1 MNRALTVLL
10 AFVTLAVILHAQE
23 PVDLAM
29 VAKIRDEGLNRSQV
43 MDTFNYL
50 TTVIGPRL
58 TASPAFTRAVNWTGD
73 RMQAM
78 GLANVH
84 LEPFEFGRGWTLD
97 RFSADMLEPRYF
109 PLIGYPNAWSPS
121 TNGRLVGRPVW
132 LGDKTPD
139 EIATYAGKLAGA
151 IVLARPLQTYF
162 ERKDRPRPRGD
173 PPGMPAQ
180 NNQPAIPAP
189 TPAESARAQ
198 ILAGMLPKERVGAL
212 LEPNRG
218 EFGTIFV
225 TGRDQGENGVPTV
238 VLAAEHYNLLVRML
252 QQHIPVRVAV
262 DLQARFNDEDRNAY
276 NVIGEL
282 AGTDRQ
288 VGDEVVMVGA
298 HIDSWHAATGS
309 SDNADGV
316 SVALEALRILK
327 TVGVRPK
334 RTIRVA
340 IWGGEE
346 QGLLGSRAYVKQHL
360 SGPQN
365 QQARDRFSVYFNL
378 DNGAMPIYGF
388 YLEGNQAIR
397 PIMQRYL
404 EPFKDL
410 GANVLTIQGIGATD
424 HLSFRQE
431 GLPGFQ
437 AIHDYTNYD
446 VHTHHTNMDTNDHV
460 EEQSLRQGAV
470 VMASI
475 LYHAAMRNERM
486 PR

>member
-1 MNRALTVLL
+1 MKRVSSLLL
-10 AFVTLAVILHAQE
+10 AFITLTVILRAQE

-29 VAKIRDEGLNRSQV
+29 VARIRDEGLNRSQV
-43 MDTFNYL
+43 METFNYL

-58 TASPAFTRAVNWTGD
+58 TASPAFRRAVNWTRD
-73 RMQAM
+73 RMLAM
-78 GLANVH
+78 GLANVE
-84 LEPFEFGRGWTLD
+84 LEPFEFGRGWTLE
-97 RFSADMLEPRYF
+97 RFSADLLEPRYF
-109 PLIGYPNAWSPS
+109 PLVGYPNAWSPS
-121 TNGRLVGRPVW
+121 TNGRIVGRPVW

-139 EIATYAGKLAGA
+139 EIAQYAGKLAGA
-151 IVLARPLQTYF
+151 IVLGRPLQTYF
-162 ERKDRPRPRGD
+162 ERADRPQPRGD
-173 PPGMPAQ
+173 TLGMPAR
-180 NNQPAIPAP
+180 NDQPALPPPAP
-189 TPAESARAQ
+189 EDSARAQ
-198 ILAGMLPKERVGAL
+198 ILVGMLPKERVGVL

-225 TGRDQGENGVPTV
+225 TGRDPGDNAVPTV

-252 QQHIPVRVAV
+252 QQNLPVRVGV
-262 DLQARFNDEDRNAY
+262 DLQSRFNEDDRNAY
-276 NVIGEL
+276 NVIGEMP
-282 AGTDRQ
+282 GTDPR

-309 SDNADGV
+309 ADNADGV

-327 TVGVRPK
+327 TLGVRPK

-365 QQARDRFSVYFNL
+365 QQSRDKFSVYLNL

-388 YLEGNQAIR
+388 YLEGNQAMR
-397 PIMQRYL
+397 PILQRYL
-404 EPFKDL
+404 EPFKELD
-410 GANVLTIQGIGATD
+410 ANILTMQGIGATD

-460 EEQSLRQGAV
+460 EEQALRQGSV

-475 LYHAAMRNERM
+475 LYHTAMRNEKM